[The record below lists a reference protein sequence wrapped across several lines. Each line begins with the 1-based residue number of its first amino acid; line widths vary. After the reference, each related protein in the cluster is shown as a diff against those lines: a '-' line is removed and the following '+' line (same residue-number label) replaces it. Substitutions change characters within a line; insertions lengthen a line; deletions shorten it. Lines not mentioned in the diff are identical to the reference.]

1 MILES
6 VPHALS
12 ILYRVFG
19 EGQIGNLDIQGDK
32 EKLIITFHYIFTA
45 GYCEVMIELVRTIL
59 PPRSFSYGFNGKIIH
74 RMLNLDTYDIFF
86 KYSDKTLMIKD
97 PLDLS
102 VQNFIRA
109 VKENWEPLIGKAH
122 IMNNMSLLKKIYDAC
137 EMS

>member
-1 MILES
+1 
-6 VPHALS
+6 
-12 ILYRVFG
+12 
-19 EGQIGNLDIQGDK
+19 
-32 EKLIITFHYIFTA
+32 
-45 GYCEVMIELVRTIL
+45 
-59 PPRSFSYGFNGKIIH
+59 
-74 RMLNLDTYDIFF
+74 
-86 KYSDKTLMIKD
+86 MIKD